1 MLLYHGTMAEFTEP
15 CLGMCKPHRD
25 FGCGFYLTPN
35 YIDALTMAIK
45 NSRVGFVQSYGL
57 DDMTGLS
64 VLELSGYSD
73 EWLEFVVRSR
83 LGQKSNFDLV
93 IGNMA
98 GGGRNL
104 KSKFSKYRNS
114 GSSVEDVS
122 ASMRNELTNTTLGV
136 QYAFLTPTAI
146 EKLNLLD
153 VETIEE
159 EELV

>member
-1 MLLYHGTMAEFTEP
+1 MLLYHGTSEMFSEP
-15 CLGMCKPHRD
+15 CLNKCKPHRD

-104 KSKFSKYRNS
+104 KSTFSKYR
-114 GSSVEDVS
+114 GAKASVEEVS
-122 ASMRNELTNTTLGV
+122 AAMKHELTSTTLGV
-136 QYAFLTPTAI
+136 QYAFLTPKAVSRL
-146 EKLNLLD
+146 KLLD
-153 VETIEE
+153 VETIMK
-159 EELV
+159 